1 MKNAFQLVSVVVIA
15 QLGIV
20 LFVLAGC
27 FTLSVLGKPMKD
39 DRCDGQQAG
48 DLLSFIAAQSFALLA
63 ADKATRPRS

>member
-1 MKNAFQLVSVVVIA
+1 MKNAFQLVSVVVVA

-20 LFVLAGC
+20 VFVLAGC
-27 FTLSVLGKPMKD
+27 FTAHFFDKPMRD

>member
-27 FTLSVLGKPMKD
+27 FTLTVLGKPMPD

-48 DLLSFIAAQSFALLA
+48 GLMNFIAAQSFALLA
-63 ADKATRPRS
+63 ADRATRPRS